1 MYNRNN
7 TNTEDMTYNM
17 IQICVNS
24 IDIYY
29 NDATESYRCCCL
41 ACLCWLLPTFYQSI
55 RRVNH
60 EYCAR
65 STA

>member
-7 TNTEDMTYNM
+7 TKTEDMTYNI

-29 NDATESYRCCCL
+29 NDATDAAAWL
-41 ACLCWLLPTFYQSI
+41 ACVGCFLLFISQ
-55 RRVNH
+55 
-60 EYCAR
+60 
-65 STA
+65 